1 MITLAIT
8 YSVYLFLCYGFD
20 TKPTPHGLFLP
31 FIVWFLLA
39 MYQAIREDKEVNIY
53 LTKEQVDRLS
63 EASEELDNE

>member
-1 MITLAIT
+1 MNSTIT
-8 YSVYLFLCYGFD
+8 
-20 TKPTPHGLFLP
+20 PEGLFLP